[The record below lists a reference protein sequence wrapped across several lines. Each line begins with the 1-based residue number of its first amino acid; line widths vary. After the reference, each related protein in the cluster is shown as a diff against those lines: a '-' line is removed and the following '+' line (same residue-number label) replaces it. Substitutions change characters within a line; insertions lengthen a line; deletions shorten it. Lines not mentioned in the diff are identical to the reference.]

1 MSNLISNLRSLNVLV
16 LHPRDSD
23 ADDLVQQLNRIGCPV
38 EAIWPLPDSLPPA
51 VDVVFAEV
59 KEAIPP
65 GLSKL
70 FSPRPDQRPTLIGLI
85 GYENPSVL
93 GGLLDLGVQ
102 TVITKPFRAF
112 GVLSALMMARH
123 AWLERLEALRNE
135 EKLRT
140 KLEHINIITEAKF
153 IVMRHHKINE
163 KEAYKVIRSHAMS
176 RRCSTIEIANAIINA
191 DGLLSKLVVDP
202 KDDRD

>member
-1 MSNLISNLRSLNVLV
+1 MTNLISNLRSLNVLV

-23 ADDLVQQLNRIGCPV
+23 SDDLVQQLNRIGCSV
-38 EAIWPLPDSLPPA
+38 EALWPLPETLPPA
-51 VDVVFAEV
+51 VDVVFVEV

-70 FSPRPDQRPTLIGLI
+70 FPARPEQRPTLIGLI

-93 GGLLDLGVQ
+93 GGLLELGVQ

-112 GVLSALMMARH
+112 GVLSSLMMARH

-140 KLEHINIITEAKF
+140 KLEHVHIITEAKF
-153 IVMRHHKINE
+153 IVMRHHKVNE
-163 KEAYKVIRSHAMS
+163 KDAYQVIRSHAMS

-191 DGLLSKLVVDP
+191 DGLLSKLVTEP
-202 KDDRD
+202 KGARE